1 LDLSSGT
8 SFVYCWG
15 YCTSLEDF
23 PANMFDYWTP
33 GTAATNCFV
42 STWYGCTSLTAT
54 SVENI
59 LNSIATSGVAA
70 PASGP
75 DIRIDYDDGT
85 GPPDI
90 SSAVTTLKACSPAWT
105 ITLNGTPQ

>member
-1 LDLSSGT
+1 
-8 SFVYCWG
+8 
-15 YCTSLEDF
+15 
-23 PANMFDYWTP
+23 MFDYWSP
-33 GTAATNCFV
+33 GTPSSSCFV
-42 STWYGCTSLTAT
+42 NAWDGCSSLTAT

-59 LNSIATSGVAA
+59 LNSIATSGVDA

-75 DIRIDYDDGT
+75 DITIDYDDGT

-105 ITLNGTPQ
+105 ITLNGVLQ

>member
-8 SFVYCWG
+8 NFG
-15 YCTSLEDF
+15 YGWYLCSSLEDF
-23 PANMFDYWTP
+23 PANFFDSWTP
-33 GTAATNCFV
+33 GTPVPNCFENA
-42 STWYGCTSLTAT
+42 WDGCSSLTAT

-59 LNSIATSGVAA
+59 LNSIATSGVDA

-75 DIRIDYDDGT
+75 DITIDYDTGT
-85 GPPDI
+85 GTPDI

-105 ITLNGTPQ
+105 ITLNGVAQ